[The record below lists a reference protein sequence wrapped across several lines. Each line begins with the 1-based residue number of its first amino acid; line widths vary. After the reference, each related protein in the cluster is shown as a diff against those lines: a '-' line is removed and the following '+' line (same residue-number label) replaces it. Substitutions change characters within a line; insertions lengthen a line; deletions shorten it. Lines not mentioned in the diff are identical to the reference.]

1 MTARISR
8 RALVPKSPC
17 TSRLNPSTLPAG
29 TVALAKALI
38 GLVLVRSTAH
48 GVTSGRIVEAEAY
61 LHDDP
66 ASHSF
71 RGPTKRN
78 ASMFLGPFHAYVY
91 QIYGTS
97 FCVNVSSGQPGTG
110 EAVLIR
116 ALEPIDG
123 TALMMQRR
131 GTQTVRDLCRGP
143 GRLCAAMAIDRAL
156 DGTDLLGGDALW
168 LAAGSPAARVRKSTR
183 IGITKAAEHPLRFYE
198 AGSPFLSGPRHLSP

>member
-1 MTARISR
+1 M
-8 RALVPKSPC
+8 
-17 TSRLNPSTLPAG
+17 
-29 TVALAKALI
+29 I
-38 GLVLVRSTAH
+38 GLLLVRKTPQ
-48 GVTSGRIVEAEAY
+48 GVTSGRIVETEAY

-97 FCVNVSSGQPGTG
+97 FCVNVSSGPAGTG

-116 ALEPIDG
+116 ALEPVEG
-123 TALMMQRR
+123 VELMARRR
-131 GTQTVRDLCRGP
+131 GVEVVRDLCRGP
-143 GRLCAAMAIDRAL
+143 GRLCAAMGIDRAL
-156 DGTDLLGGDALW
+156 DGTDLLRGDELW
-168 LAAGSPAARVRKSTR
+168 FAEGSAAGGIGRSRR

-198 AGSPFLSGPRHLSP
+198 AGSPFVSGPRHLSP